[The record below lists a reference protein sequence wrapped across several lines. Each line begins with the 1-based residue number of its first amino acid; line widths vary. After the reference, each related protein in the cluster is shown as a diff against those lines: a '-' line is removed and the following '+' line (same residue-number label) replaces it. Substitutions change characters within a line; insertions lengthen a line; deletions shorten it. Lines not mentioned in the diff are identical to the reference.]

1 MKQLILALGAVG
13 LLSTAALA
21 QDKKEAELKAEL
33 LKKGKTEMLEQLKSS
48 GMDEATINKF
58 ADCYI
63 AELDKG
69 LSYAEIKE
77 LDSLK
82 EGVQPSE
89 ELQKKLATLGM
100 DCAKILEQ

>member
-1 MKQLILALGAVG
+1 MKKLILALGAVG
-13 LLSTAALA
+13 MLSTAALA

-63 AELDKG
+63 SELDKG